1 MNFYQHNQRRI
12 LALIAASRWREFSS
26 EDEPVL
32 KALLVTG
39 YIEFEASVFRDGR
52 TRLLL
57 NNEGWRY
64 LYFLQGVQQPPRSI
78 LVNPVA
84 TG

>member
-39 YIEFEASVFRDGR
+39 YIEFEASVFHDGR
-52 TRLLL
+52 TR
-57 NNEGWRY
+57 Y
-64 LYFLQGVQQPPRSI
+64 C
-78 LVNPVA
+78 
-84 TG
+84 